1 LNPPRPQIT
10 WAKYAPAALKAAPRG
25 LFFAPVANAPP
36 TPPCEDWNVTTPEPD
51 KLFKLLDS
59 IGELLE
65 AHDPLGHGTASH
77 DDARRPAPAAQASAS
92 AVSSQAEPEQPRRL
106 ADMRLLMCRAS
117 AELREYAAEHGCH
130 VRLQLPAN
138 PLLVR
143 ATASHLEIALVNLL
157 RNSIDAHATT
167 VTLLAELEDNR
178 VEVRVD
184 DDGTPFEADPASELP
199 ETPQRWSAHMAGR
212 IARTIAEDH
221 GGQLVLHAYPG
232 RGARACLTLPQA
244 DTVDPT

>member
-1 LNPPRPQIT
+1 
-10 WAKYAPAALKAAPRG
+10 
-25 LFFAPVANAPP
+25 V
-36 TPPCEDWNVTTPEPD
+36 TPPDPD

-59 IGELLE
+59 IGEMLE
-65 AHDPLGHGTASH
+65 AHDPVGGAASPGGG
-77 DDARRPAPAAQASAS
+77 DSRQDATN
-92 AVSSQAEPEQPRRL
+92 QPRRL

-130 VRLQLPAN
+130 VRLQLPAD
-138 PLLVR
+138 PLLVQ

-157 RNSIDAHATT
+157 RNAIDAHATT

-184 DDGTPFEADPASELP
+184 DDGTPCEVDSASALL

-232 RGARACLTLPQA
+232 RGASACLSLPQA
-244 DTVDPT
+244 QPVAKS